1 MEIGML
7 PSHIELETRLAE
19 SSVGTRRREA
29 IQRHQW
35 GVWALSGPNEDL
47 TRPAFPQ
54 WRTVV
59 QMAFAITV
67 TMVTLF
73 IVFASIVAITRA

>member
-7 PSHIELETRLAE
+7 PSHIELETRLTE
-19 SSVGTRRREA
+19 SSLGTLRREA
-29 IQRHQW
+29 VQRHQW
-35 GVWALSGPNEDL
+35 GAWALSGPNEDL

-54 WRTVV
+54 WRTAV

-67 TMVTLF
+67 TMLTLF
-73 IVFASIVAITRA
+73 IVFASIVALSRA